1 MTWQQSKLVFFVPP
15 GMSALPLVL
24 PQQTKLEK
32 TVMVQVNE
40 VEQTIKDL
48 EKAETEA
55 FLNEDYEGLN
65 RIWHSEFSVNT
76 PLNIILKTADIQG
89 AMKAGLIRYSLLERH
104 IEQIMLHDHVV
115 VTLGHELT
123 IPIDDAPMAGKKVTR
138 RFTNIWVKEGDRW
151 QMLSRHASNSSGE

>member
-1 MTWQQSKLVFFVPP
+1 
-15 GMSALPLVL
+15 
-24 PQQTKLEK
+24 
-32 TVMVQVNE
+32 MVQVNE

-89 AMKAGLIRYSLLERH
+89 AMKAGLIR
-104 IEQIMLHDHVV
+104 IFF
-115 VTLGHELT
+115 
-123 IPIDDAPMAGKKVTR
+123 AGTPY
-138 RFTNIWVKEGDRW
+138 
-151 QMLSRHASNSSGE
+151 